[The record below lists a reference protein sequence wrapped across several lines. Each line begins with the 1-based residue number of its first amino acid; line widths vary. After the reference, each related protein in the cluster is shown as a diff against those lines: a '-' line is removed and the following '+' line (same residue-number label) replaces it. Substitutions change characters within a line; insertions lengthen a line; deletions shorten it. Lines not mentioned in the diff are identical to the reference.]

1 MPDWI
6 SVEEA
11 AQLSQYNTQHI
22 RYLIREK
29 KIVAQKKGI
38 MWWVD
43 QKSLLAYIK
52 VAAQSTDKR
61 WGPKR
66 E

>member
-1 MPDWI
+1 MPEWI

-11 AQLSQYNTQHI
+11 VELSQYNAQHI

-29 KIVAQKKGI
+29 KIVAQKKGV

-43 QKSLLAYIK
+43 RKSLLAYIK
-52 VAAQSTDKR
+52 VATHSSDKR
-61 WGPKR
+61 WGPKA